1 MARRFLP
8 ELAAAAPD
16 RLRRDRGVAGRRRVP
31 LPRHQCDQ
39 ESLVTRSFQVTFTR
53 SGKTLAVDETEGVLG
68 AGLKAGLALAYDCRK
83 GRCKTCMV
91 KVDGIIDQS
100 EAWLISNE
108 ELADGYALICVGK
121 PRSNLR
127 VHA

>member
-1 MARRFLP
+1 MA
-8 ELAAAAPD
+8 
-16 RLRRDRGVAGRRRVP
+16 
-31 LPRHQCDQ
+31 
-39 ESLVTRSFQVTFTR
+39 RSFQVTFVR
-53 SGKTLAVDETEGVLG
+53 SGTTVDVAETEGILG
-68 AGLKAGLALAYDCRK
+68 AGLRAGLQLAFDCRK

-108 ELADGYALICVGK
+108 ELAEGYALICVGK
-121 PRSNLR
+121 PRSDLR

>member
-1 MARRFLP
+1 MPRRY
-8 ELAAAAPD
+8 
-16 RLRRDRGVAGRRRVP
+16 R
-31 LPRHQCDQ
+31 
-39 ESLVTRSFQVTFTR
+39 VTFLR
-53 SGKTLAVDETEGVLG
+53 SGMTVEVAENEGVLG
-68 AGLKAGLALAYDCRK
+68 AGLRAGLALAFDCRK

-108 ELADGYALICVGK
+108 ELAEGFALICVGK
-121 PRSNLR
+121 PRSDLR

>member
-1 MARRFLP
+1 M
-8 ELAAAAPD
+8 
-16 RLRRDRGVAGRRRVP
+16 
-31 LPRHQCDQ
+31 PR
-39 ESLVTRSFQVTFTR
+39 SFLVTFIK
-53 SGKTLAVDETEGVLG
+53 SGKTVEVAENEGVLG
-68 AGLKAGLALAYDCRK
+68 AGLQAGVALAFDCRK

-91 KVDGIIDQS
+91 RVDGIIDQS

-121 PRSNLR
+121 PRSDLR